1 MITAVGVVVPAHN
14 EARRVGA
21 CLDSIKVAL
30 AALPSH
36 VESAIWVIVDRS
48 TDGTL
53 RIVETSLAGRPSSG
67 SERRRRARPLGW
79 LRHRG
84 SQAVLQL
91 LRSHPAAQTWLLHT
105 DADSEVPN
113 DWALRHVRL
122 ADGGAHAVAGIV
134 RLDDLG
140 HLHPTTVRRY
150 SVLMKSQREGVALA
164 QVYGANLGVRA
175 DAYEAVGGF
184 KARGTGED
192 VDLVR
197 RLGSSNFRVVHDLDV
212 WVSTSARLEGRAHGG
227 LADLLGQLQK
237 EAVMQ
242 DYG

>member
-14 EARRVGA
+14 EAGRVGA
-21 CLDSIKVAL
+21 CLASIKVAL

-48 TDGTL
+48 TDHTH
-53 RIVETSLAGRPSSG
+53 RIVEASLAGRPASG
-67 SERRRRARPLGW
+67 WEHSRPARPVGW

-84 SQAVLQL
+84 AQAVLQQ

-105 DADSEVPN
+105 DADSEVPS

-122 ADGGAHAVAGIV
+122 ANDGAHAVAGIV
-134 RLDDLG
+134 RLNDLG
-140 HLHPTTVRRY
+140 DLHPMTVRRY
-150 SVLMKSQREGVALA
+150 EALVNARREGVAHA

-175 DAYEAVGGF
+175 DAYMAVGGF
-184 KARGTGED
+184 RARGTGED

-212 WVSTSARLEGRAHGG
+212 WVSTSARLEGRANGG

-237 EAVMQ
+237 EAVVQ